1 MPLHHER
8 DIAQADW
15 FASSGEPWT
24 RLCCLGPSG
33 LERYCR
39 LFHPLQNAADEDD
52 PNELLNV
59 EGDLDGTHLARL
71 VTILSRHTAT
81 PSDCFFGLW
90 DGFGDIHGSP
100 AVGFLRTR
108 GHQPPPE
115 VPPAFPREVLAG
127 PRVLI
132 AHRSY
137 LLFRGQLRDAG
148 QWGAADMAPG
158 RPRPIN
164 SPNLIWPH
172 DRAWFVASE
181 IDLPW
186 TGVAGSSALVDE
198 LLTDAVLD
206 VEPVGFDAEVPYGR
220 L

>member
-33 LERYCR
+33 FERYCR
-39 LFHPLQNAADEDD
+39 LFHPLQNDADEDD

-71 VTILSRHTAT
+71 VTILSRHTGT

-108 GHQPPPE
+108 GHQPPE

-132 AHRSY
+132 PHRSY

-172 DRAWFVASE
+172 DRAWFVASK

-206 VEPVGFDAEVPYGR
+206 VEPIGFDAEVPYWR
-220 L
+220 H